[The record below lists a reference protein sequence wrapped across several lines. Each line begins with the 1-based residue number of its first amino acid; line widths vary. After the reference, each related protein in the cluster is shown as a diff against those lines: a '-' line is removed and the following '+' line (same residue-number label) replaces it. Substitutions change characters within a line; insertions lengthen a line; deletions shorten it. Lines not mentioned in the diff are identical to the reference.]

1 MRKKILLSRIIKV
14 KQVKRWWNYL
24 FDAGPIITSIAAI
37 VGVVYAVYNVD
48 RTLDLQR
55 ESKAVEL
62 FKEYSDR
69 VEKNLNFTDPSFTND
84 STNWNDSYIIF
95 AQYCLF
101 ISESI
106 YNLSDGNVA
115 WENTLKNHVLY
126 PHIYFYEKNG
136 SMDDSYSSKFRSF
149 YYEVQKE
156 FLKNKK

>member
-1 MRKKILLSRIIKV
+1 MRKKIFSRRFIRV
-14 KQVKRWWNYL
+14 KQVKRWWNYI
-24 FDAGPIITSIAAI
+24 FDAGPLITSIAAI

-48 RTLDLQR
+48 RTLELQR

-69 VEKNLNFTDPSFTND
+69 VEKNLNFTDPLFTMD
-84 STNWNDSYIIF
+84 STKWNDSYIIF

-106 YNLSDGNVA
+106 YNLCGENVA

-126 PHIYFYEKNG
+126 PHIFFYEKNK
-136 SMDDSYSSKFRSF
+136 SMDQSYSSKFISF
-149 YYEVQKE
+149 YNRV
-156 FLKNKK
+156 KKDFFKKK